1 MIYSSVNKPRLTSV
15 KLMTPPSERHLVWV
29 LLNHSILSSVTCLS
43 FFQIEPICWLSTSV
57 LIQQILF
64 ELSPIYQW
72 CLSNSVAPHRHL
84 QHLRSASRALQLN
97 LCHACK
103 EDIVLFDNSPVTC
116 QVDLLPLGWT
126 HLPSVAWKL
135 CFDMKSGM
143 SSQRKCP
150 TFSIWQCCCDR
161 GRTLWSFLNNGSD
174 QTEIN
179 GALNRFGRWKKLYLH
194 YTLSIFL
201 IRFFLKDNVIICS
214 VLRWWK
220 CGGSFAALTA
230 KQHSIKQ
237 LK

>member
-1 MIYSSVNKPRLTSV
+1 MEINRDWPQWSWWHLHPKDIWSECCWTTAFCPQSPAWASSRSNPYADSPHLSWFNKFYS
-15 KLMTPPSERHLVWV
+15 
-29 LLNHSILSSVTCLS
+29 
-43 FFQIEPICWLSTSV
+43 
-57 LIQQILF
+57 
-64 ELSPIYQW
+64 IYQW

-84 QHLRSASRALQLN
+84 QHLRSASCALQLN

-161 GRTLWSFLNNGSD
+161 GRTLLSFLNNGSD